1 MGRLVH
7 KTAFITGG
15 GSGIGAAAA
24 LLFAREGCG
33 VAIGDRDVSAAH
45 RIADEVNRAGGEAI
59 VFELDVTREDSVR
72 GAIAGTVS
80 ALGGLDVLYNNVG
93 GSAVKDGP
101 VTEASA
107 EEFWRCINV
116 DLFGT
121 WLGCRHGI
129 PELVRRGGGSVI
141 NTSSVLAL
149 IGSPNKDAYTAAK
162 GAVAALTRSM
172 AVEYAPH
179 KIRVNAIAP
188 GITRTPRV
196 ERLLAEDGVTARLA
210 QGYLLGICEPIDIA
224 HMALYLASDE
234 SRLTTGQVL
243 SVDSGASIA

>member
-1 MGRLVH
+1 MDRLIH
-7 KTAFITGG
+7 KTAFIAGG
-15 GSGIGAAAA
+15 GGGIGAAAA
-24 LLFAREGCG
+24 RLFASEGCSI
-33 VAIGDRDVSAAH
+33 AIGDRDATAAR
-45 RIADEVNRAGGEAI
+45 RIVEEIRSAGGQAI
-59 VFELDVTREDSVR
+59 ALELDVTREDSVR
-72 GAIAGTVS
+72 AAIEGAVS
-80 ALGGLDVLYNNVG
+80 TFGGLDVLYNNVG
-93 GSAVKDGP
+93 GSAVNDGS
-101 VTEASA
+101 VTEAPA

-129 PELVRRGGGSVI
+129 PELIRRGGGSVI
-141 NTSSVLAL
+141 NTSSILAL
-149 IGSPNKDAYTAAK
+149 MGSPNKDAYTAAK

-196 ERLLAEDGVTARLA
+196 EHLLAEDGVTARLA

-224 HMALYLASDE
+224 YMALYLASDE
-234 SRLTTGQVL
+234 SRLTTGQTL
-243 SVDSGASIA
+243 SVDSGASIV